1 MNGGTAAQ
9 KVEFAYDLLEKA
21 VSSGCFNWASVV
33 FGTCWEAWVLQ
44 WTVLCVCWHTVAGQ
58 LVAQHS
64 ASSPAHTHSPHGP
77 FPPRGFTLSRL
88 PPLALPQVPVSSVFT
103 QNEMIDAIAITKGHV
118 RGCCCC

>member
-21 VSSGCFNWASVV
+21 VSSGCFNRASVV
-33 FGTCWEAWVLQ
+33 FGTSWEAWVLQ
-44 WTVLCVCWHTVAGQ
+44 WTVLCVCWQHGCRAAGS
-58 LVAQHS
+58 S
-64 ASSPAHTHSPHGP
+64 ASSKQPSPHTPLP
-77 FPPRGFTLSRL
+77 FPPRCFTLSRL
-88 PPLALPQVPVSSVFT
+88 PTALPQVPVSSVFT